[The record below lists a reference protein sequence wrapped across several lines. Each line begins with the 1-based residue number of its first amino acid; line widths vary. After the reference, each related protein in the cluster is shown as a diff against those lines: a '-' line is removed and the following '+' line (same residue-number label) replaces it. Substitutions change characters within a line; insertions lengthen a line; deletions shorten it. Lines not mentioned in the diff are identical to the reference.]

1 MRIAME
7 SEHGD
12 TMAQQ
17 RGGAPHGL
25 LQVQAYQIAMPRN
38 VTTEQDLMRALQDGP
53 QMGSSK
59 IDQDIRKLEK

>member
-1 MRIAME
+1 M
-7 SEHGD
+7 
-12 TMAQQ
+12 
-17 RGGAPHGL
+17 